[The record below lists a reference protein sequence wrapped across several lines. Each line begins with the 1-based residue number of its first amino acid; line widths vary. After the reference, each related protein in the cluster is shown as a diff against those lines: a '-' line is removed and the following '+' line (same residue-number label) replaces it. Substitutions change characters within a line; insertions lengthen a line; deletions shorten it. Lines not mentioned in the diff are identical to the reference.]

1 VRLFFVGCLLL
12 LSSGA
17 AAQSRWILSAG
28 PEWQPYVGG
37 QFVGGRIR
45 GEFDLLKQDKPF
57 RLRMELGTYWE
68 PTQDDFGTSLVDGS
82 TFSRTRQ
89 TMDVSFGFS
98 AAVSPLPRARF
109 APYITLGVLARQTW
123 IHGFD
128 ARFPPGGQPT
138 YSRFSGTLGE
148 LAYPVGLGIR
158 ARIGSRVLQF
168 ELRRFLAEHR
178 NGLMVGTRLP
188 F

>member
-1 VRLFFVGCLLL
+1 MRLFIVGAVLL
-12 LSSGA
+12 LSTTT
-17 AAQSRWILSAG
+17 AQATSRWTLSAG
-28 PEWQPYVGG
+28 PEWQPYVSG
-37 QFVGGRIR
+37 QLIGGRIR

-68 PTQDDFGTSLVDGS
+68 PTQDDFVTSPVDGS

-109 APYITLGVLARQTW
+109 APYITLGVLARQIW
-123 IHGFD
+123 IRGFD
-128 ARFPPGGQPT
+128 ARFPAAGGQPT

-148 LAYPVGLGIR
+148 LAYPVGFGIR

-168 ELRRFLAEHR
+168 ELRRF
-178 NGLMVGTRLP
+178 
-188 F
+188 

>member
-1 VRLFFVGCLLL
+1 MRFHIVSALLL
-12 LSSGA
+12 FSTTTA
-17 AAQSRWILSAG
+17 VAQTRWTLSAG

-37 QFVGGRIR
+37 QFIGGRIR
-45 GEFDLLKQDKPF
+45 GEFDVLKQDKPF

-68 PTQDDFGTSLVDGS
+68 PTQDHFGTSPVDGS
-82 TFSRTRQ
+82 TFGRTRQ

-109 APYITLGVLARQTW
+109 GQTW
-123 IHGFD
+123 IRGFD
-128 ARFPPGGQPT
+128 ARFPAGGQPT
-138 YSRFSGTLGE
+138 YSPFSGTLGE
-148 LAYPVGLGIR
+148 LAYPVGFGIR